1 MNYSNIIPCDTANG
15 EGIRTSL
22 FVSGCTN
29 HCQGCFNEEA
39 QDFNYGQLCT
49 PETEQTILEQISKP
63 YVAGLSILGGDPMC
77 QNYDGLINLISL
89 AQKVRNMGKTV
100 WLWTGLTYE
109 VIFSPKDKME
119 WATVIE
125 YMRQCLFT
133 VCDVV
138 VDGPFIEAQK
148 DLTLAFRGSS
158 NQRIIDV
165 PKTIQTGKVVLY
177 DKFY

>member
-1 MNYSNIIPCDTANG
+1 MNYGNIKFYDIANG

-39 QDFNYGQLCT
+39 QDFNYGQPYT
-49 PETEQTILEQISKP
+49 HETEQTVLKQVSKP
-63 YVAGLSILGGDPMC
+63 YVAGLSILGGDPLC
-77 QNYDGLINLISL
+77 QNNAGLTCLIEL
-89 AQKVRNMGKTV
+89 VNAVHDLGKTV
-100 WLWTGLTYE
+100 WLWTGFVWEDFDHIEL
-109 VIFSPKDKME
+109 SLDK
-119 WATVIE
+119 ALIKALL
-125 YMRQCLFT
+125 YN
-133 VCDVV
+133 CDVV
-138 VDGPFIEAQK
+138 VDGPFIEAKK

-165 PKTIQTGKVVLY
+165 PKTIQTGEVVLY

>member
-1 MNYSNIIPCDTANG
+1 MNYGNIKFYDIANG

-39 QDFNYGQLCT
+39 QDFNYGQLYT
-49 PETEQTILEQISKP
+49 PETEQTILKQISKP
-63 YVAGLSILGGDPMC
+63 YVAGLSILGGDPLC
-77 QNYDGLINLISL
+77 QNNAGLTCLIEL
-89 AQKVRNMGKTV
+89 TNAVHDFGKTA
-100 WLWTGLTYE
+100 WLWTGFIWE
-109 VIFSPKDKME
+109 DFDHIKMSLNK
-119 WATVIE
+119 ALIKALL
-125 YMRQCLFT
+125 YN
-133 VCDVV
+133 CDVV

-165 PKTIQTGKVVLY
+165 PKTIQTGRVVLY

>member
-1 MNYSNIIPCDTANG
+1 MNYSNIILCDTANG

-39 QDFNYGQLCT
+39 QDFSYGQLYT
-49 PETEQTILEQISKP
+49 KQAHKAILEQINKP
-63 YVAGLSILGGDPMC
+63 YVAGLSLLGGDPMC
-77 QNYDGLINLISL
+77 QDYDGLINLISL
-89 AQKVRNMGKTV
+89 AQEVRNMGKTV

-109 VIFSPKDKME
+109 VIFPQKDKRE
-119 WATVIE
+119 WTTVVE
-125 YMRQCLFT
+125 YMRQCLFM
-133 VCDVV
+133 VCNIV

-165 PKTIQTGKVVLY
+165 PKTIETGKVALY

>member
-1 MNYSNIIPCDTANG
+1 MNYSNIILCDTANG

-39 QDFNYGQLCT
+39 QDFNYGQLYT
-49 PETEQTILEQISKP
+49 KQTHNAILEQISKP
-63 YVAGLSILGGDPMC
+63 YVAGLSLLGGDPMC
-77 QNYDGLINLISL
+77 QDYDGLIDLISL
-89 AQKVRNMGKTV
+89 VQEVHNMGKTV

-109 VIFSPKDKME
+109 VIFPSKDKKE
-119 WATVIE
+119 WTTVIE
-125 YMRQCLFT
+125 YIHQCLFT
-133 VCDVV
+133 ICDVV

-165 PKTIQTGKVVLY
+165 PKTMQTGKVVLY